1 MTRALFYIHLA
12 IRALP
17 GDETTGV
24 ETRDSLAC
32 PD

>member
-1 MTRALFYIHLA
+1 MTRTLFYIHLA

-24 ETRDSLAC
+24 ASSGFFFV
-32 PD
+32 